1 MLTRMTFQFTSDRLI
16 LLLKYVKQ
24 LTVSRWIIVW
34 TKAVLCIYKCL
45 QIWRHNYVIGCNK

>member
-1 MLTRMTFQFTSDRLI
+1 MTFQFTSDRLI